1 MSLHYST
8 NHTLMSLEQMGCTSS
23 FVDLIYSQVETLK
36 NDFEIKRFI
45 IGLSTL
51 MKMDQSELPPS
62 I

>member
-1 MSLHYST
+1 
-8 NHTLMSLEQMGCTSS
+8 MGCTSS